1 MKRLFFWRRGGRPSN
16 PTGELPAEG
25 GGGPGGLLTGDP
37 EQDTQSLSV
46 LLDSIAEVNSNIDL
60 DRVLE
65 DIVGKSLQVTGA
77 ERGLL
82 LLGGVANGLEVR
94 VARDRDGQ
102 DLGPGVR
109 YSRSLVARCLDGG
122 HAERS
127 IVQSDQEA
135 LELGQ
140 SVYNLK
146 LRAVMCAPLKTR
158 EKVLGVVYVDST
170 AVRREF
176 SARDLA
182 LFGALSVQ
190 LAAAIETARLHA
202 DSIEKV
208 RLEKDVEIAK
218 QIQKHL
224 LPSVPAHVDG
234 VELAVR
240 FMARDEASGDSY
252 DFVPLADGRL
262 VAMIGDV
269 TGHGVGAALLAHAAQ
284 AATRSYLELVDDL
297 SQIVRRLNDRLCAS
311 IESGN
316 FMSLLMVLIDPSAG
330 RAHFVNAGHPG
341 LVLVRGGRAREF
353 EKTGMVLGVVQ
364 GQEYPASHSLDLEP
378 GDLLFLRT
386 DGVDETRG
394 SDRELFGT
402 ERLLKLLEGCPPDA
416 SADQA
421 LAHVDAGLAAFTGG
435 TDQDDD
441 LTMLAIRMEATP

>member
-1 MKRLFFWRRGGRPSN
+1 MKRFFFWRRSGRADATASD
-16 PTGELPAEG
+16 PTAEG
-25 GGGPGGLLTGDP
+25 QASGGLLTGDP
-37 EQDTQSLSV
+37 EQDAQSLAV

-60 DRVLE
+60 ERVLE

-82 LLGGVANGLEVR
+82 LLGDVAAQLEVR
-94 VARDRDGQ
+94 VARDREGQ

-109 YSRSLVARCLDGG
+109 YSRSLVSRCLEGG

-146 LRAVMCAPLKTR
+146 LRAVMCAPLRSR
-158 EKVLGVVYVDST
+158 EKMLGVVYVDST

-190 LAAAIETARLHA
+190 LAAAIETARLHV
-202 DSIEKV
+202 DSLEKV
-208 RLEKDVEIAK
+208 RLEKDFEIAK

-224 LPSVPAHVDG
+224 LPPVPAHVG
-234 VELAVR
+234 GLELAVR

-252 DFVPLADGRL
+252 DIVPLPDGRL

-316 FMSLLMVLIDPSAG
+316 FMSLLMVLVDPAS
-330 RAHFVNAGHPG
+330 RQAHFVNAGHPG
-341 LVLVRGGRAREF
+341 LVLVRDGVATELD
-353 EKTGMVLGVVQ
+353 KTGMVLGVVQ
-364 GQEYPASHSLDLEP
+364 GQVYRPSEMIPLRA

-394 SDRELFGT
+394 PARELFGT
-402 ERLLKLLEGCPPDA
+402 ERLLRVLRECPDDVT
-416 SADQA
+416 ADEA
-421 LAHVDAGLAAFTGG
+421 LAVVEAGLARFAAG
-435 TDQDDD
+435 TEQDDD
-441 LTMLAIRMEATP
+441 LTMLAIRVGAAS

>member
-1 MKRLFFWRRGGRPSN
+1 MKRFFFWRRGG
-16 PTGELPAEG
+16 PAEASASGPPEDG
-25 GGGPGGLLTGDP
+25 GGSGGLLTGDP
-37 EQDTQSLSV
+37 VQDTQSLAV

-65 DIVGKSLQVTGA
+65 DIVGKSLEVTGA

-82 LLGGVANGLEVR
+82 LLGSVASDLEVR
-94 VARDRDGQ
+94 VARDREGR

-109 YSRSLVARCLDGG
+109 FSRSLVARCLDGG

-146 LRAVMCAPLKTR
+146 LRAVMCAPLRTR

-190 LAAAIETARLHA
+190 LASAIETARLHA

-208 RLEKDVEIAK
+208 RLQKDFEIAK

-224 LPSVPAHVDG
+224 LPPVPTHVEG
-234 VELAVR
+234 LQLAVR

-252 DFVPLADGRL
+252 DFVPLPDGRL
-262 VAMIGDV
+262 VAMLGDV

-297 SQIVRRLNDRLCAS
+297 SQIVRSLNDRLCAS

-316 FMSLLMVLIDPSAG
+316 FMSLLIVLVDPAAG

-341 LVLVRGGRAREF
+341 LVLVRGGEAKELA
-353 EKTGMVLGVVQ
+353 KTGMVLGVVQ
-364 GQEYPASHSLDLEP
+364 GQDYPASVEMDLES

-394 SDRELFGT
+394 PDRELFGT
-402 ERLLKLLEGCPPDA
+402 ERLLRVLGDCPA
-416 SADQA
+416 TAAADDV
-421 LAHVDAGLAAFTGG
+421 LAGVERSLAAFAAG
-435 TDQDDD
+435 TEQDDD
-441 LTMLAIRMEATP
+441 LTMLAIRIGASA